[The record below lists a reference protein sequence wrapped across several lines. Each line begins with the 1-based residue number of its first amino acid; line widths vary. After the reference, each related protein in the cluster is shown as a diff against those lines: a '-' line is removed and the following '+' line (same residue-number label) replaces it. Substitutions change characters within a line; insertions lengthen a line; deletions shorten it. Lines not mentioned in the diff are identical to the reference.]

1 MAKAETMGH
10 YWWNVW
16 GQCLYPPI
24 CLRTISVLP
33 AVIALDVVAA
43 LAAYFRCH
51 FFPTS
56 AASLQ
61 IWARKKP
68 GRIFIYI
75 YMWYMYF
82 ASLCFCLT
90 LCIIPV
96 VPHRA
101 AAEVSKIGH
110 YRRGDLLWCTDGRA
124 NPLMDVVGA
133 VFFAVVAMVAVVTS
147 PTTAGCSVA

>member
-1 MAKAETMGH
+1 MFGDNVCIH
-10 YWWNVW
+10 QFVW
-16 GQCLYPPI
+16 GQFLCCPQWSLWMWSLLWQLIFDAISFPPQLLLCKSEPGKNRGVYLY
-24 CLRTISVLP
+24 
-33 AVIALDVVAA
+33 
-43 LAAYFRCH
+43 
-51 FFPTS
+51 
-56 AASLQ
+56 
-61 IWARKKP
+61 
-68 GRIFIYI
+68 IYI
-75 YMWYMYF
+75 CMWYMYF

>member
-1 MAKAETMGH
+1 MKCLGTM
-10 YWWNVW
+10 
-16 GQCLYPPI
+16 
-24 CLRTISVLP
+24 SVSTNLFE
-33 AVIALDVVAA
+33 DNFCAA
-43 LAAYFRCH
+43 RSDRFGCGRCFGSLFSMPFLSHLSCFFANLSQEKTGAY
-51 FFPTS
+51 
-56 AASLQ
+56 
-61 IWARKKP
+61 IY
-68 GRIFIYI
+68 IYI